1 MLDVRVD
8 VEPAREKLDL
18 GFRVDEDDFAAALS
32 DKEARFL
39 IKAIIRRHGVEVF
52 DDVANEVIGEFLK
65 QGS

>member
-8 VEPAREKLDL
+8 VEPAREKIDL

-32 DKEARFL
+32 DKEAKFL
-39 IKAIIRRHGVEVF
+39 IKAILNRHGVEVF
-52 DDVANEVIGEFLK
+52 KDVASDVIGEFLK